1 MDGWMQSC
9 ADVFPTVLIL
19 LSTRQ
24 WVLPR
29 KLEEAAQ
36 GDGCAL
42 ELLLFA
48 REGLCKAVCLGKEIS
63 LGSNKHKRAF

>member
-1 MDGWMQSC
+1 MD
-9 ADVFPTVLIL
+9 AVLCRHVPHSAYFAQYSPL
-19 LSTRQ
+19 GLA
-24 WVLPR
+24 
-29 KLEEAAQ
+29 EEVAQ

-63 LGSNKHKRAF
+63 LESSKHKRAF